1 MLFHP
6 GCQRL
11 SCHMERENN
20 LNRNNNFI
28 IIPEMTTLAN
38 RTYFLTTN
46 LILLLPR
53 TILSSRGI
61 PNQVGLRKGIPS
73 GKPST

>member
-1 MLFHP
+1 
-6 GCQRL
+6 
-11 SCHMERENN
+11 
-20 LNRNNNFI
+20 
-28 IIPEMTTLAN
+28 MTTLAK

-73 GKPST
+73 GKPSTYRNSGLDSNTGYGTFTASVSPRA

>member
-1 MLFHP
+1 MFFHH
-6 GCQRL
+6 GRQSL
-11 SCHMERENN
+11 SCQIQLEFKYKYN
-20 LNRNNNFI
+20 LI
-28 IIPEMTTLAN
+28 ILTSEMTTLAN